1 MDITKDKLASLVKKW
16 HSVIEAFVQG
26 KTTDGYLVRC
36 FSVAFTRRH
45 KHQVKATCYAKGS
58 HRHQLR
64 AKMMEIMM
72 AEIQKNSL
80 KELFKKLVTYQV
92 SKQITKDCSK
102 IFPLENVLVRKVKV
116 LKKPK
121 FDLTK
126 LMELYQDKPEN
137 VKTEVIDE
145 SAKNALA

>member
-1 MDITKDKLASLVKKW
+1 
-16 HSVIEAFVQG
+16 
-26 KTTDGYLVRC
+26 
-36 FSVAFTRRH
+36 
-45 KHQVKATCYAKGS
+45 
-58 HRHQLR
+58 
-64 AKMMEIMM
+64 MMEIMM
-72 AEIQKNSL
+72 AEVQKSSL
-80 KELFKKLVTYQV
+80 KELFKKLLTDQV

-137 VKTEVIDE
+137 IKADVVDPTAVNTLTAAE
-145 SAKNALA
+145 